1 MADAG
6 IQGAARRTVERRVPS
21 DTSGDGLQ
29 VLRLLPVF
37 GVLLFVLGVGWW
49 YWPKIVTQDSLVATG
64 LAILLSAFLSLLPA
78 LICIVQNIATRR
90 QLDSL
95 STLQIFPVSETV
107 SFRVAQIA
115 IGNKENRWN

>member
-6 IQGAARRTVERRVPS
+6 IQGATRRTVERRVPL
-21 DTSGDGLQ
+21 DTSGGGLQ

-37 GVLLFVLGVGWW
+37 VVLLFVLGVGWW
-49 YWPKIVTQDSLVATG
+49 YWPKIEAQDSLVATG

-90 QLDSL
+90 QLDKGSSRCPRL
-95 STLQIFPVSETV
+95 IN
-107 SFRVAQIA
+107 I
-115 IGNKENRWN
+115 